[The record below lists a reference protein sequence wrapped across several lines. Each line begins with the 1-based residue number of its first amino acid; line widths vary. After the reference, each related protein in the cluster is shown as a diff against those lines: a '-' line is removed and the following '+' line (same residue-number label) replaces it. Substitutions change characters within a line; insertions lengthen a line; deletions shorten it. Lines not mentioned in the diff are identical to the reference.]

1 STATAPVQQAVS
13 ADGTNIVNLKVGART
28 MIGAHGSFYI
38 GYGHQLTHAW
48 WYQEIVRA
56 EYRYSF

>member
-1 STATAPVQQAVS
+1 
-13 ADGTNIVNLKVGART
+13 
-28 MIGAHGSFYI
+28 MIGTHGSFYI